1 MKTSEILKF
10 EKKIRNTIIVD
21 LIFSFLPV
29 LVLIAIKL
37 LSCSYE
43 NFFMRSDWSYISM
56 ILYGQTLIK
65 LFTGIIQNLNK
76 KDSSLLI
83 LQVSCILAFGLIP
96 SILFL
101 LLIELGITNLAVIV
115 LQFVWLAGSVVIYSI
130 FGGLGLI
137 LSEKEIITESD
148 FTDVKEQS

>member
-1 MKTSEILKF
+1 MKTNESLKF
-10 EKKIRNTIIVD
+10 ERKIRNTIIVD

-37 LSCSYE
+37 LTHSSE
-43 NFFMRSDWSYISM
+43 NFFMRSDWSYVSM

-65 LFTGIIQNLNK
+65 LFSGIIQNMNE

-101 LLIELGITNLAVIV
+101 LLIEIGIINFAIII
-115 LQFVWLAGSVVIYSI
+115 LQFVWLAGSIVIYFI

-137 LSEKEIITESD
+137 LSEKKKITESD
-148 FTDVKEQS
+148 FTL

>member
-1 MKTSEILKF
+1 MKTNESLKF
-10 EKKIRNTIIVD
+10 ERKIRNTIIVD

-37 LSCSYE
+37 LTHSSE
-43 NFFMRSDWSYISM
+43 NFFMRSDWSYVSM

-65 LFTGIIQNLNK
+65 LFSGIIQNMNE

-101 LLIELGITNLAVIV
+101 LLIEIGIINFVIII
-115 LQFVWLAGSVVIYSI
+115 LQFVWLAGSIVIYFI

-137 LSEKEIITESD
+137 LSEKKKITESD
-148 FTDVKEQS
+148 FTL

>member
-1 MKTSEILKF
+1 MKTNESLKF
-10 EKKIRNTIIVD
+10 ERKIRNTLIVD

-37 LSCSYE
+37 LTHSSE
-43 NFFMRSDWSYISM
+43 NFFTRSDWSYVSM

-65 LFTGIIQNLNK
+65 LFSGIIQNMNE

-101 LLIELGITNLAVIV
+101 LLIEIGIINFVIII
-115 LQFVWLAGSVVIYSI
+115 LQFVWLAGSIVIYFI

-137 LSEKEIITESD
+137 LSEKKKITESD
-148 FTDVKEQS
+148 FIKQEDE

>member
-1 MKTSEILKF
+1 MKTNESLKF
-10 EKKIRNTIIVD
+10 ERKIRNTIIVD

-37 LSCSYE
+37 LTHSSE
-43 NFFMRSDWSYISM
+43 NFFTRSDWSYVSM

-65 LFTGIIQNLNK
+65 LFSGIIQNMNE

-96 SILFL
+96 SIFFFLFF
-101 LLIELGITNLAVIV
+101 LI
-115 LQFVWLAGSVVIYSI
+115 
-130 FGGLGLI
+130 
-137 LSEKEIITESD
+137 
-148 FTDVKEQS
+148 

>member
-1 MKTSEILKF
+1 MKTNESLKF
-10 EKKIRNTIIVD
+10 ERKIRNTIIVD

-37 LSCSYE
+37 LTHSSE
-43 NFFMRSDWSYISM
+43 NFFMRSDWSYVSM

-65 LFTGIIQNLNK
+65 LFSGIIQNMNE

-101 LLIELGITNLAVIV
+101 LLIEIGIINSAIII
-115 LQFVWLAGSVVIYSI
+115 LQFVWLAGSIVIYFI

-137 LSEKEIITESD
+137 LSEKKKITESD
-148 FTDVKEQS
+148 FIKQEDE

>member
-1 MKTSEILKF
+1 MKTNESLKF
-10 EKKIRNTIIVD
+10 ERKIRNTIIVD

-37 LSCSYE
+37 LTHSSE
-43 NFFMRSDWSYISM
+43 NFFMRSDWSYVSM

-65 LFTGIIQNLNK
+65 LFSGIIQNMNE

-101 LLIELGITNLAVIV
+101 LLIEIGIINFAIII
-115 LQFVWLAGSVVIYSI
+115 LQFVWLAVSIVIYFI

-137 LSEKEIITESD
+137 LSEKKKITESD
-148 FTDVKEQS
+148 FNCKN

>member
-1 MKTSEILKF
+1 MKTNESLKF
-10 EKKIRNTIIVD
+10 ERKIRNTIIVD

-37 LSCSYE
+37 LTHSSE
-43 NFFMRSDWSYISM
+43 NFFMRSDWSYVSM

-65 LFTGIIQNLNK
+65 LFSGIIQNMNE

-101 LLIELGITNLAVIV
+101 LLIEIGIINFAIII
-115 LQFVWLAGSVVIYSI
+115 LQFVWLAVSIVIYFI
-130 FGGLGLI
+130 FEGLGLI
-137 LSEKEIITESD
+137 LSEKKKITESD
-148 FTDVKEQS
+148 FIKQEDE

>member
-1 MKTSEILKF
+1 MKTNESLKF
-10 EKKIRNTIIVD
+10 ERKIRNTIIVD

-37 LSCSYE
+37 LTHSSE
-43 NFFMRSDWSYISM
+43 NFFTRSDWSYVSM

-65 LFTGIIQNLNK
+65 LFSGIIQNMNE

-101 LLIELGITNLAVIV
+101 LLIEIGIINFAIII
-115 LQFVWLAGSVVIYSI
+115 LQFVWLAGSIVIYFI

-137 LSEKEIITESD
+137 LSEKKKITESD
-148 FTDVKEQS
+148 FIKPKDE